1 MDSALTKPFSAAL
14 LVGGKST
21 RMGTD
26 KAWLEI
32 EENNCRIPLW
42 QRQFQLLQELRPA
55 EIFFSGE
62 PRGIYPK
69 SLNWVP
75 DATPNIGP
83 LGALV
88 SCLRRCTT
96 EWLLILAVDLPR
108 MTTQFARGLVDA
120 RQPGK
125 GVLPQIG
132 SRSEPL
138 MALYPTP
145 ALSLAARHMESGR
158 YRMQDLAQEL
168 VSTGLSVTYPVRT
181 EDVGLFVN
189 WNTPEDRRGDR
200 AKGRRGAQ
208 DKYDK

>member
-1 MDSALTKPFSAAL
+1 MDPALTKPFSAAL

-42 QRQFQLLQELRPA
+42 QRQFELLQELHPA
-55 EIFFSGE
+55 ELFLSGE
-62 PRGIYPK
+62 PRWTYPK
-69 SLNWVP
+69 LLNWVP

-83 LGALV
+83 LGGLV

-108 MTTQFARGLVDA
+108 MTAQFAQELVDA

-125 GVLPQIG
+125 GIVPVVG

-138 MALYPTP
+138 IALYPKA
-145 ALSLAARHMESGR
+145 ALSLAERHLESGR
-158 YRMQDLAQEL
+158 YRMQGLAAEL
-168 VSTGLSVTYPVRT
+168 MSGGLSVAYPVRA
-181 EDVGLFVN
+181 EDVALFVN
-189 WNTPEDRRGDR
+189 WNTPGDR
-200 AKGRRGAQ
+200 LGASG
-208 DKYDK
+208 K

>member
-14 LVGGKST
+14 LVGGRST

-42 QRQFQLLQELRPA
+42 QRQFELLQELHPV
-55 EIFFSGE
+55 ELFFSGE
-62 PRGIYPK
+62 PRGTYPE

-83 LGALV
+83 LGGLV

-108 MTTQFARGLVDA
+108 MTSQFAQKLADA
-120 RQPGK
+120 RQTGK
-125 GVLPQIG
+125 GVVPAIE
-132 SRSEPL
+132 SRLEPL
-138 MALYPTP
+138 IAIYPKLALD
-145 ALSLAARHMESGR
+145 LAERHAASGR
-158 YRMQDLAQEL
+158 YRMQDLVKEL
-168 VSTGLSVTYPVRT
+168 VSRGLSLSYPVWS
-181 EDVGLFVN
+181 EDEALFVN
-189 WNTPEDRRGDR
+189 WNAPEDRLGEGVT
-200 AKGRRGAQ
+200 GRRGE
-208 DKYDK
+208 